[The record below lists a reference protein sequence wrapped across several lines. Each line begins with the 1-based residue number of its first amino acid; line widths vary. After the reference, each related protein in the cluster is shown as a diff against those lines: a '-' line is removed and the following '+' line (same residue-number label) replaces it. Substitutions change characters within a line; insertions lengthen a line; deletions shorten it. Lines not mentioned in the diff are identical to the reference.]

1 MKQKILTLEEII
13 THLEKRNLTK
23 LSYKT
28 EISRQTLSGIVNGTQ
43 TNPSYNVI
51 KKLSD
56 YLTENAVGSEFLVIG
71 E

>member
-1 MKQKILTLEEII
+1 MKTLLSIEEI
-13 THLEKRNLTK
+13 TKELEKRNLTK

-28 EISRQTLSGIVNGTQ
+28 EISRQTLSGIANGTQ
-43 TNPSYNVI
+43 NNPSYNVL

-56 YLTENAVGSEFLVIG
+56 YLINNKVGSEFLSG